1 MELTSFPSFAARC
14 ILFGMRRDRIAV
26 SVVLALAAVCL
37 SSRSSAQRP
46 EIHREYQDTT
56 VRACTDFYSFA
67 NGGWVR
73 SAIIPESEAGVG
85 TGTDATNR
93 ANEVLNGIL
102 TDAAARYR
110 TSSDVT
116 TQRLGAFYAS
126 CMDSTRANREG
137 LAPVRAELDR
147 IGRIASRADLSRELA
162 HLQLRWVDAAF
173 GTLPSFA
180 SGQVRV
186 WAYADMKNS
195 TRNILWLYQGG
206 IALPEPGSYSRADSA
221 SKAIRAGYRD
231 HIARTLVLAGTPE
244 PQAKTD
250 AETVLAIET
259 KLAEASLTPEET
271 SVPTNVYEPTTVDKL
286 AAMVPAI
293 DWPAYFA
300 ELGVPGLAGNTTL
313 SVSPSKFFRRLNE
326 QLMQRPLADWRT
338 YLRWQLLH
346 SVGPDLGSASDA
358 ESFRLATLITGMTK
372 PPPRAKRCTEE
383 ANALMGMAIGK
394 NYVERAFPPAAKKRI
409 EELVTNLRTVL
420 RDRIAANDWMG
431 AATKAE
437 ALKKVDVLR
446 VEVGYPQAWVD
457 YAPVPISED
466 KPFVENVML
475 LRRFEDQRHLAKLDR
490 PVDRVEWEMSPAA
503 VNAYENP
510 QFNSLFFPAAILQPP
525 WFSLDADDAM
535 NYGAIGWVIGHELT
549 HFFDDQG
556 RQFDANGNLRDWWLP
571 EDAKRY
577 QDRAQVVRRQYDS
590 YVAIDTL
597 HVNGGQTLNENT
609 ADIGGVTIAYYAF
622 QRALSSKPTP
632 ARVGGYSP
640 DQEFFLNGAQSWRF
654 KTRPELMRLIV
665 AGDGHSPPY
674 WRVNGSV
681 SSLPEFAAAFS
692 CKEGDSMARPPEAR
706 TRLW

>member
-1 MELTSFPSFAARC
+1 MH
-14 ILFGMRRDRIAV
+14 RDRIAV
-26 SVVLALAAVCL
+26 SVVLALAAVCPSCGL
-37 SSRSSAQRP
+37 NAQRP

-67 NGGWVR
+67 NGGWSR
-73 SAIIPESEAGVG
+73 SAIIPETERWIGADD
-85 TGTDATNR
+85 DATNS
-93 ANEVLNGIL
+93 ANAILNGIL
-102 TDAAARYR
+102 SDAAARYR
-110 TSSDVT
+110 TSSDAT

-126 CMDSTRANREG
+126 CMDSARANREA
-137 LAPVRAELDR
+137 LVPIRAELDR
-147 IGRIASRADLSRELA
+147 IDHIASRADLSRELA

-180 SGQVRV
+180 SLQVRV

-195 TRNILWLYQGG
+195 SRNILWLYQGG
-206 IALPEPGSYSRADSA
+206 TGLPEPGYYSRPDSA
-221 SKAIRAGYRD
+221 SQAVRAGYVD
-231 HIARTLVLAGTPE
+231 HIARMLVLAGTPM
-244 PQAKTD
+244 PQARTD
-250 AETVLAIET
+250 AATVLAFET
-259 KLAEASLTPEET
+259 KLAEASLTVDES
-271 SVPTNVYEPTTVDKL
+271 SVPTKVYEPTTVDKF

-300 ELGVPGLAGNTTL
+300 ELGVPRLAGNTTL

-326 QLMQRPLADWRT
+326 QLTQRPLADWRT

-346 SVGPDLGSASDA
+346 SVGPDLGSAAEA
-358 ESFRLATLITGMTK
+358 ESFRLTTLLSGTPK
-372 PPPRAKRCTEE
+372 APPRAKRCTQE

-394 NYVERAFPPAAKKRI
+394 MYVERAFSPAAKKRI
-409 EELVTNLRTVL
+409 EELVANLRSVL

-446 VEVGYPQAWVD
+446 VEVGYPQTWVD
-457 YAPVPISED
+457 YAPVPVSTD

-475 LRRFEDQRHLAKLDR
+475 LRRFEDQRHLAKLNR
-490 PVDRVEWEMSPAA
+490 PVDRGEWEMSPAT
-503 VNAYENP
+503 VNAYESP
-510 QFNSLFFPAAILQPP
+510 QFNALFFPAAILQPP

-535 NYGAIGWVIGHELT
+535 NYGGVGWVIGHELT

-597 HVNGGQTLNENT
+597 HVIGSQTLNENT
-609 ADIGGVTIAYYAF
+609 ADIGGLTIAYYAF
-622 QRALSSKPTP
+622 QRALASQPQTSSV
-632 ARVGGYSP
+632 AGYSH

-654 KTRPELMRLIV
+654 KARPELMRLIV
-665 AGDGHSPPY
+665 VRDGHSPPY

-681 SSLPEFAAAFS
+681 SSVPEFAAAFS
-692 CKEGDSMARPPEAR
+692 CKEGESMARPPEAR
-706 TRLW
+706 ARLW

>member
-1 MELTSFPSFAARC
+1 MH
-14 ILFGMRRDRIAV
+14 RDRIAV

-46 EIHREYQDTT
+46 EIRREYQDTT

-67 NGGWVR
+67 NGGWSRVA
-73 SAIIPESEAGVG
+73 SIPETERRVG
-85 TGTDATNR
+85 TIGDA
-93 ANEVLNGIL
+93 ANHADSVLNGIL
-102 TDAAARYR
+102 SDAAARYR
-110 TSSDVT
+110 TSSDPT

-126 CMDSTRANREG
+126 CMDSARANRED
-137 LAPVRAELDR
+137 LAPIRAELDR
-147 IGRIASRADLSRELA
+147 IDHIASRADLSRELA

-173 GTLPSFA
+173 GTMPSFA
-180 SGQVRV
+180 SLGVRV

-195 TRNILWLYQGG
+195 TKNILWLYQGG
-206 IALPEPGSYSRADSA
+206 VGLPEPSYYSRLDSA
-221 SKAIRAGYRD
+221 SRAIRAGYQN
-231 HIARTLVLAGTPE
+231 HVARMLALAGTSE

-250 AETVLAIET
+250 AATVLAIET
-259 KLAEASLTPEET
+259 KLAEEFLTTEES
-271 SVPTNVYEPTTVDKL
+271 SVPTKVYEPTTVDKL

-293 DWPAYFA
+293 DWPTYFA
-300 ELGVPGLAGNTTL
+300 ELGVPRLAGNTTL

-346 SVGPDLGSASDA
+346 SVGPDLGSAAEA
-358 ESFRLATLITGMTK
+358 ESFRLATLISGVTK
-372 PPPRAKRCTEE
+372 PPPRAKRCTRE
-383 ANALMGMAIGK
+383 ADALMGMAIGK
-394 NYVERAFPPAAKKRI
+394 MYVERAFSPAAKKRI
-409 EELVTNLRTVL
+409 EQLVANLRAVL
-420 RDRIAANDWMG
+420 HDRIAANDWMG

-446 VEVGYPQAWVD
+446 VEVGYPQTWVD
-457 YAPVPISED
+457 YAPVPVSAD

-475 LRRFEDQRHLAKLDR
+475 LRKFEDQRHLAKLDR
-490 PVDRVEWEMSPAA
+490 PVDRGEWEMSPAT

-510 QFNSLFFPAAILQPP
+510 QFNSLFFPAAMLQAP
-525 WFSLDADDAM
+525 WFSVDADDAM
-535 NYGAIGWVIGHELT
+535 NYGGTGWVIGHELT

-577 QDRAQVVRRQYDS
+577 QDRSQVVRRQYDS

-597 HVNGGQTLNENT
+597 HVIGSQTLNENT
-609 ADIGGVTIAYYAF
+609 ADIGGLTIAYYAF
-622 QRALSSKPTP
+622 QRALASQPQTSSV
-632 ARVGGYSP
+632 AGYSP
-640 DQEFFLNGAQSWRF
+640 DQEFFLNGAQSYRF
-654 KTRPELMRLIV
+654 KGRPEMMRLMV
-665 AGDGHSPPY
+665 VRDGHSPPY

-706 TRLW
+706 ARLW